1 MEERIDSRNLEKEN
15 SAAVKLYLRQIKDAE
30 SAVVSLED
38 QLATIN
44 ADMVGVKGLTYD
56 KEAVH
61 SIPISDRL
69 TELMIKYEDTAEEL
83 WVLRKELLERRTTIC
98 REIEQLDDE
107 RQRQVLYYFYVKHM
121 SWDEVARTMGYTRR
135 WVEHIHGHALLEFA
149 KRVR

>member
-1 MEERIDSRNLEKEN
+1 MN
-15 SAAVKLYLRQIKDAE
+15 SADAKMYLRQIKDGE
-30 SAVVSLED
+30 SAAGRLED
-38 QLATIN
+38 RLATIN
-44 ADMVGVKGLTYD
+44 AEMAGIKGLTYD

-83 WVLRKELLERRTTIC
+83 WALKEELLERRTTIC
-98 REIEQLDDE
+98 EEIEQLEDE
-107 RQRQVLYYFYVKHM
+107 RQRQVLYYLYVKHM
-121 SWDEVARTMGYTRR
+121 SWDEVAKAMGYSRR

>member
-1 MEERIDSRNLEKEN
+1 MN
-15 SAAVKLYLRQIKDAE
+15 SADAKMYLRQIKDGE
-30 SAVVSLED
+30 SAAGRLED
-38 QLATIN
+38 RLATIN
-44 ADMVGVKGLTYD
+44 AEMAGIKGLTYD

-83 WVLRKELLERRTTIC
+83 WALKEELLERRTTIC
-98 REIEQLDDE
+98 EEIEQLEDE
-107 RQRQVLYYFYVKHM
+107 RQRQVLYYLYVKHM
-121 SWDEVARTMGYTRR
+121 SWDEVAKTMGYSRR

>member
-1 MEERIDSRNLEKEN
+1 MN
-15 SAAVKLYLRQIKDAE
+15 SAEAKVYLRQIKDGE
-30 SAVVSLED
+30 SAAGRLED
-38 QLATIN
+38 RIATIN
-44 ADMVGVKGLTYD
+44 AEMAGIKGLTYD

-83 WVLRKELLERRTTIC
+83 WALKEELLERRTTIC
-98 REIEQLDDE
+98 EEIEQLEDE
-107 RQRQVLYYFYVKHM
+107 RQRQVLYYLYVKHM
-121 SWDEVARTMGYTRR
+121 SWDEVAKTMGYSRR